1 MDSGGQK
8 VASLRGS
15 ASTRIDEKGRLKIPT
30 VFRGILHARSGP
42 DVFVTSVTGDSVRIY
57 PMSAW
62 QELEDRLEKAPSQ
75 DPSVLKFKDRV
86 SYFGQT
92 GELDPQGRVVIAPHL
107 RQRAAIEGEVR
118 VFGKGAYL
126 EVWNEQR
133 FAEKLV
139 RDPWTDDDGRQ
150 LSDHG
155 I

>member
-1 MDSGGQK
+1 MDSGGLK
-8 VASLRGS
+8 HPSLRGS

-42 DVFVTSVTGDSVRIY
+42 DVYVTSVTGDSVRIY

-62 QELEDRLEKAPSQ
+62 HELEERLEKAPSQ

-86 SYFGQT
+86 SYYGLP

-107 RQRAAIEGEVR
+107 RKQAAIEGEVR

-139 RDPWTDDDGRQ
+139 REPWTDEDGQ
-150 LSDHG
+150 ALSDHG